1 MTTTTFQNGQVLTS
15 SALTDKNLDAIFQL
29 LCCQMLGLTAGYQ
42 LPCELSDSSNV
53 ISTAIVSANI
63 ANGFQVAGPNI
74 PEGAE
79 IVGISTQGTN
89 LLIQLSVTPTQ
100 NGLQTI
106 TFFDPSYNTRVR
118 TSWQEKGAPAFG
130 IEDDVLFI
138 RCVLEPTNYN
148 IRDESWQVLEGTEGK
163 ILSKNRTYTRQWRI
177 AFVAYGPNACDSMRL
192 IRSMLLEDF
201 PHDTLAGS
209 NLYLV
214 PDTTTPDRNPE
225 LFESQWWER
234 WDWAAIFN
242 EQVNESITIPKVA
255 TIQVIGTTSDKQNF
269 NASIQGE

>member
-29 LCCQMLGLTAGYQ
+29 LCCQMLGLMAGYQ
-42 LPCELSDSSNV
+42 LPCSISDSSNV
-53 ISTAIVSANI
+53 ITTVLASANI

-74 PEGAE
+74 PDDAV
-79 IVGISTQGTN
+79 IVGISTEGSN
-89 LLIQLSVTPTQ
+89 LSIKLSVTPTA
-100 NGLQTI
+100 NALEMV

-148 IRDESWQVLEGTEGK
+148 IRDESWQVLEGTEGNL
-163 ILSKNRTYTRQWRI
+163 LSKNRTYTRQWRI
-177 AFVAYGPNACDSMRL
+177 AFVAYGPNACDSVRL

-214 PDTTTPDRNPE
+214 PDTVTPDRSPE

-255 TIQVIGTTSDKQNF
+255 TIQVIGTTSDKQSF